1 METLQQVRLN
11 CGWTQRELA
20 RQLGVDPHTLR
31 EWEAGR
37 QRPHLRHHRL
47 LAEKLGYTLDQLRQ
61 TLRHT
66 AALATQQTP
75 RRRSPVTLV

>member
-1 METLQQVRLN
+1 METLQQARLN
-11 CGWTQRELA
+11 CGWTQRALA
-20 RQLGVDPHTLR
+20 REIGVDPHTLR

-37 QRPHLRHHRL
+37 QRPHLRYHRL
-47 LAEKLGYTLDQLRQ
+47 LAEKLERTLDQLRQ

-66 AALATQQTP
+66 ERLATQNIP